1 MTEPSMLEH
10 VTAAGLLGGGLLL
23 LVAATVWALRPP
35 RPARGEK
42 APDAQGAASRA
53 FTWVVIAGISY
64 SLLGLAAAVREPAS
78 AGVTG
83 ALLQLVAVLLSAG
96 LGAAALG
103 GRDVG
108 GSAGRSLGSAGF
120 TVAWLS
126 LLGLPPAVGFHAKV
140 LVYRS
145 LLLAGWQWAAAA
157 AMAASAAA
165 LVPALFAASHYRPA
179 GARGLR
185 ALWII
190 LLLAAVVIL
199 GVYPQAGIGVVAPAA
214 SLAVRP

>member
-1 MTEPSMLEH
+1 MTELSMLEH
-10 VTAAGLLGGGLLL
+10 VTMVGLLGGGLVLL
-23 LVAATVWALRPP
+23 LAATVWALRP
-35 RPARGEK
+35 RRADSGEK
-42 APDAQGAASRA
+42 APDAQAAVSRA
-53 FTWVVIAGISY
+53 FGWVVIAGISY
-64 SLLGLAAAVREPAS
+64 SLLGLAAAVQDPAS

-83 ALLQLVAVLLSAG
+83 ALLQLLAVLLSAG

-103 GRDVG
+103 GRDVA

-145 LLLAGWQWAAAA
+145 LLLAGWEWVAAA

-165 LVPALFAASHYRPA
+165 LVPAMFAASHYRPA
-179 GARGLR
+179 GVRGLR

-190 LLLAAVVIL
+190 LLLAAVVVL
-199 GVYPQAGIGVVAPAA
+199 GIYPQAGIGAVAPAA
-214 SLAVRP
+214 ALAVRP